1 METQTEYETLYNKV
15 LIKYGTDRQIDK
27 LIEEMAE
34 LTKALMKYKYGH
46 ENNVPEEF
54 ADVEFLLKQLK
65 PFFNMG
71 GEVDNWQGIK
81 ENKMQEIV

>member
-1 METQTEYETLYNKV
+1 MEEQTEYETIYNKV

-34 LTKALMKYKYGH
+34 LTKALMKYKYGF

-65 PFFNMG
+65 PVFNK
-71 GEVDNWQGIK
+71 EEIIDYWQGVK
-81 ENKMQEIV
+81 ENKMTLKV